1 MNRIR
6 TFASGGS
13 ACAVVFVVVVAG
25 CNRTGLRTSVADGGS
40 SSGPETQEAVVR
52 DQAMEPQVDLWT
64 DGKDL
69 SSEPEDRVGEPAPE
83 RGPELGPEI
92 VAEPGRETP
101 PETGPESVPE
111 PARETPLEGPPD
123 GPVFRPEGGTEPGR
137 ETPPEASFDGPV
149 LRPETGWETVPET
162 PSEAGSSACPGA
174 VNVTRTLADLGA
186 EALPEALVVNDDR
199 IFVGVMDFAQ
209 QPPTGT
215 IVAVSL
221 VTGQTTRFPLGET
234 LPNQIVAAPGAL
246 FYLQGKV
253 TQDSNGWRFEYTDV
267 ARLDLTSG
275 QVSIVDSAG
284 VSAAVSIWSVVG
296 NASGVF
302 WSMLTDVNGA
312 SVIKRW
318 DDAAGTTQTVLSW
331 DHTLPLLIDQ
341 DHFYWSQLD
350 SGLHTVFMSMP
361 IPSGPIYQIFQWPQV
376 FPDAP
381 RLAAIDDQSLYYVA
395 GDDAPPGVVAMLKT
409 AGDDHMVLDGAQPLL
424 FGSQT
429 IDDQHLYWVDQTDQ
443 SSIRRAPKM
452 VNAPTE
458 TFWTTSSDAI
468 SNLAVDGCN
477 VYWTASVPSRLLA
490 RAK

>member
-1 MNRIR
+1 MVLL
-6 TFASGGS
+6 SS
-13 ACAVVFVVVVAG
+13 SCAV
-25 CNRTGLRTSVADGGS
+25 S
-40 SSGPETQEAVVR
+40 VVR
-52 DQAMEPQVDLWT
+52 NQALDPQVDLWT
-64 DGKDL
+64 SGKDL
-69 SSEPEDRVGEPAPE
+69 PSEPEDRAGEPASEP
-83 RGPELGPEI
+83 GPEPGPEI

-101 PETGPESVPE
+101 PERGPESVPE

-123 GPVFRPEGGTEPGR
+123 GPVLRPESGTEPAR
-137 ETPPEASFDGPV
+137 ETPSEAPVDGPV
-149 LRPETGWETVPET
+149 FRTEAGRETVPET

-174 VNVTRTLADLGA
+174 VNVTRTLADLDA
-186 EALPEALVVNDDR
+186 EALPAALVVNDDR
-199 IFVGVMDFAQ
+199 VFVGVMDFTQ
-209 QPPTGT
+209 VPPTGA
-215 IVAVSL
+215 IVSVSL
-221 VTGQTTRFPLGET
+221 ATGQTTRFPLGQN

-253 TQDSNGWRFEYTDV
+253 EQDPNGWRFEYTDV

-275 QVSIVDSAG
+275 QVTIVDSAV
-284 VSAAVSIWSVVG
+284 VSPAPTIWSVVG

-318 DDAAGTTQTVLSW
+318 DDAARTTQTVLSW

-350 SGLHTVFMSMP
+350 SGLHTVFLSMP
-361 IPSGPIYQIFQWPQV
+361 VPSGPIFQIFKWPQT

-381 RLAAIDDQSLYYVA
+381 SLAAIDDENLYYVA
-395 GDDAPPGVVAMLKT
+395 GGSAPPGVVAMLKT
-409 AGDDHMVLDGAQPLL
+409 AGGDHMVLDGAQPML

-429 IDDQHLYWVDQTDQ
+429 IDGKHLYWVDQSDQ

-458 TFWTTSSDAI
+458 TFWTASSDAI

-477 VYWTASVPSRLLA
+477 VYWTVSASNRLLA
-490 RAK
+490 QAK

>member
-1 MNRIR
+1 MKRIWSY
-6 TFASGGS
+6 ASGGS

-25 CNRTGLRTSVADGGS
+25 CNRTGLRTGVADGGS
-40 SSGPETQEAVVR
+40 SSGPETQEAVAR

-64 DGKDL
+64 TGKDL
-69 SSEPEDRVGEPAPE
+69 PSEPEDRASEPAREP
-83 RGPELGPEI
+83 GPEPGPETG
-92 VAEPGRETP
+92 AETGRELP
-101 PETGPESVPE
+101 FERGPESVPE
-111 PARETPLEGPPD
+111 PARETPPEAPFD
-123 GPVFRPEGGTEPGR
+123 GPMLRPEG
-137 ETPPEASFDGPV
+137 
-149 LRPETGWETVPET
+149 GWETVPET
-162 PSEAGSSACPGA
+162 PSEAGLSACPGA
-174 VNVTRTLADLGA
+174 VNVTRTLAALQA
-186 EALPEALVVNDDR
+186 EALPAALVVNSNSV
-199 IFVGVMDFAQ
+199 FVGVMDFTQ
-209 QPPTGT
+209 EPPSGT

-221 VTGQTTRFPLGET
+221 ASGQTTRFPLGQT

-253 TQDSNGWRFEYTDV
+253 VKDANGWRFDYTDV

-275 QVSIVDSAG
+275 QVTIVDSAV
-284 VSAAVSIWSVVG
+284 VSATPAIWSVVG
-296 NASGVF
+296 NASGVY

-318 DDAAGTTQTVLSW
+318 DEVAHTTQTVLSW

-341 DHFYWSQLD
+341 DHFYWSELD

-361 IPSGPIYQIFQWPQV
+361 IPSGPILQIFQWPQV

-381 RLAAIDDQSLYYVA
+381 SLAAIDDQSLYYVA
-395 GDDAPPGVVAMLKT
+395 GSGAPPGVVAMLKT
-409 AGDDHMVLDGAQPLL
+409 AGEDHMVLDGAQPML

-429 IDDQHLYWVDQTDQ
+429 IDDKHLYWVDQSDQ

-452 VNAPTE
+452 VNAQTE
-458 TFWTTSSDAI
+458 TFWTTSSDAV

-477 VYWTASVPSRLLA
+477 VYWTVSVPSRLLA